1 MANPNKTRGT
11 AWESAVRNFL
21 NAFLGLVDDN
31 GVFLDPFDGMNVRR
45 PAQEG
50 TRDIGDVHAAP
61 FILECKDV
69 RSPAVPTWLR
79 QAKAEAVHAG
89 FPYGVVVH
97 KRRGLGVRSGRVH
110 FDVRTWTRTRT
121 ALGLSSRA
129 MFERYGFAASLR
141 GLGSGRWYLT
151 TTVEQFAALLDDM
164 RAGVTTRG
172 AR

>member
-11 AWESAVRNFL
+11 AWESSVRNFL

-50 TRDIGDVHAAP
+50 ARDIGDVHAVP

-69 RSPAVPTWLR
+69 KSPAVPTWLR
-79 QAKAEAVHAG
+79 QARVEAVNAG

-97 KRRGLGVRSGRVH
+97 KVRGLGVRSGRVH

-121 ALGLSSRA
+121 ALGLSTRG
-129 MFERYGFAASLR
+129 MVERYGFTATVR
-141 GLGSGRWYLT
+141 GLDSGRWYLT
-151 TTVEQFAALLDDM
+151 TDVERFAELVHDV
-164 RAGVTTRG
+164 RAVSR
-172 AR
+172 AVR